1 MKMWHSSGRTRMLI
15 GTLSLATGFPLV
27 STGAQDESA
36 RIAWHE
42 GRRLAVAGLAD
53 SALTQYAKA
62 GSVAKSIGDQAIGT
76 AVRRGIA
83 DVYLVYRGCADSAQR
98 ILSEAVATAA
108 PGDRSAADALVRLL
122 AARGNVALARTTL
135 VKAYDDVPSVG
146 RLIQRES
153 ITFLQGMAVIERFS
167 SHEAAALSDLNSAL
181 QIATRLHEGDAA
193 DAEPH
198 SKGVVTAENAWV
210 MYDVAQLRLHAKSTG
225 IASQRDGLRM
235 MELLV
240 DAWPSVS
247 DTGHAVARF
256 PVSRLADRL
265 ELQAVACAKSGTPC
279 PAPKP
284 PRC

>member
-1 MKMWHSSGRTRMLI
+1 MKMWQSSGRRHILFCA
-15 GTLSLATGFPLV
+15 LSVATASPLV
-27 STGAQDESA
+27 SAGAQDETA
-36 RIAWHE
+36 RVAWHE
-42 GRRLAVAGLAD
+42 ARRLAIAGLAD
-53 SALTQYAKA
+53 SALAQYAKA
-62 GSVAKSIGDQAIGT
+62 GSAAKSNGDQATGT
-76 AVRRGIA
+76 AVQRGIA
-83 DVYLVYRGCADSAQR
+83 DIYLVYRGCADSAQR
-98 ILSEAVATAA
+98 ILSDAAAIAA

-135 VKAYDDVPSVG
+135 VKAYGDVPSVG

-153 ITFLQGMAVIERFS
+153 VTFLQGMAVIERFS

-198 SKGVVTAENAWV
+198 AKGVVTAENAWV
-210 MYDVAQLRLHAKSTG
+210 MYDLAQLRLHAKSAG

-265 ELQAVACAKSGTPC
+265 ELQAVVCAKSGAPC

-284 PRC
+284 PKC